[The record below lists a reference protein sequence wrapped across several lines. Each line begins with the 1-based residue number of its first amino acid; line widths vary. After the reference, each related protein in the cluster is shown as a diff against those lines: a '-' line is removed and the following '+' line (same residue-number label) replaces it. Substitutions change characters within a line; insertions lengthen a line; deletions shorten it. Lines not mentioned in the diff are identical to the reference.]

1 VRSGFEALLTAL
13 KLPARAKIVFTAMT
27 VADMPRIAKPHDLV
41 PVPVDVEIDSM
52 APRVESLEKAA
63 TSACR
68 VLDLTHLF
76 GGRADFSA
84 SIGWARRR
92 GMVIIED
99 CSEAYW
105 DPTYLGDPR
114 ADVSLFSFGAIKHR
128 TGLGG
133 AVVRI
138 TDTDLLQRV
147 RRVIADHPT
156 QKTSQYVGRLLKY
169 GVLHKIS
176 ARASYAGL
184 VRMTRWFGVDHDRL
198 VNDLTRGYGHSDFVH
213 RVRHGLVWV

>member
-1 VRSGFEALLTAL
+1 
-13 KLPARAKIVFTAMT
+13 MT
-27 VADMPRIAKPHDLV
+27 VADMPRIAKHHDLV

-68 VLDLTHLF
+68 VLVLTHLF

-99 CSEAYW
+99 CAEAYW

-114 ADVSLFSFGAIKHR
+114 SDVSLFIFGAIKHR